1 MELKIR
7 NVHIRYEDAISVPQH
22 RFSFGITIDSL
33 SARSC
38 DANWQAGFTTAWNQ
52 QTASFKLVELEAMS
66 MYWDPLRDSEIFG
79 DIASNELA
87 EAMNNWKA
95 SMQHRYIISPVSA
108 QAHLMRDR
116 SETPLRT
123 RSRPRLVCDLVL
135 NEVQLTLNDWQYSQ
149 MVACIRGLDDIAKY
163 RRYRLLRP
171 RHSVHEGVK
180 DWWLY
185 AARCHGYRKTT
196 MEQRLVIAKENVKY
210 LEIYMKMLI
219 NPNETLTQDL
229 KDHKDKVER
238 DRSYEELEILREVD
252 IKKYNR
258 ITLFC

>member
-52 QTASFKLVELEAMS
+52 QTASFKLVELESMS
-66 MYWDPLRDSEIFG
+66 MYWDPLRDTEIFG

-87 EAMNNWKA
+87 EAMNNCKS

-135 NEVQLTLNDWQYSQ
+135 NEVQLTLNDVSWVDLVVRGVNFASFFL
-149 MVACIRGLDDIAKY
+149 VAI
-163 RRYRLLRP
+163 
-171 RHSVHEGVK
+171 
-180 DWWLY
+180 
-185 AARCHGYRKTT
+185 
-196 MEQRLVIAKENVKY
+196 
-210 LEIYMKMLI
+210 
-219 NPNETLTQDL
+219 
-229 KDHKDKVER
+229 
-238 DRSYEELEILREVD
+238 
-252 IKKYNR
+252 
-258 ITLFC
+258 